1 MYRLLG
7 HGAAKVRSSS
17 GHALGRARTGKKT
30 GEYGC
35 WTQFFVWRSGAACR
49 FWFASDSVVGKRRNR
64 MFLVRVS
71 PVQSRLFLGHCFG
84 ANATP
89 DGKLALLLRLRRLR
103 LRFPPSADP
112 P

>member
-1 MYRLLG
+1 MYRFLG
-7 HGAAKVRSSS
+7 HGAAKRRSPS
-17 GHALGRARTGKKT
+17 GGALGRGRAEQRT

-35 WTQFFVWRSGAACR
+35 GTQLFVRTSGAKR
-49 FWFASDSVVGKRRNR
+49 GSGLPVESVVGKRRNR
-64 MFLVRVS
+64 MVLVGVS

-89 DGKLALLLRLRRLR
+89 AAGLLFCFAGAPSG
-103 LRFPPSADP
+103 LRFPPTADP